1 MFKIQV
7 TPGVQNIQLEF
18 GHPVSVDVKKV
29 KLESSYSFTLKYS
42 KITVLPTFNLKT
54 PCNEFDIHVIAFA
67 NAYTRKTVQSRVL
80 NF

>member
-29 KLESSYSFTLKYS
+29 KLESSYSFMLKYSS
-42 KITVLPTFNLKT
+42 KITVEQFFCVGLGSMFY
-54 PCNEFDIHVIAFA
+54 V
-67 NAYTRKTVQSRVL
+67 
-80 NF
+80 